1 MTILRVGESLMKEQ
15 ISERTA
21 DFLFYYLLGVTL
33 EDIENLNEEEV
44 ISVCA
49 NRAYLDMN
57 RTLKFNNACEA
68 KDRKSFCHSI
78 CKLMTEEVLKMLKDS
93 DIDQF
98 DAWHRD
104 TCRQIIKTATKYPEL
119 KGKKVLDRIENR
131 YDNSERFYYGQAQ
144 KWLNMTI
151 KYMWITGKWNKKLQL
166 LLPVLHVPVDSY
178 IIEAVWNTDGWED
191 VIEGILVKDKR
202 KSGQFNSNKVVPWS
216 KWNEKQYIDFQKN
229 LRGKLK
235 TQQKPIEWE
244 EKTWIEIAKQR
255 AN

>member
-1 MTILRVGESLMKEQ
+1 MKEQ

-144 KWLNMTI
+144 KCLNMTI

-178 IIEAVWNTDGWED
+178 I
-191 VIEGILVKDKR
+191 

>member
-1 MTILRVGESLMKEQ
+1 MPADNKNCNK
-15 ISERTA
+15 IS
-21 DFLFYYLLGVTL
+21 G
-33 EDIENLNEEEV
+33 
-44 ISVCA
+44 
-49 NRAYLDMN
+49 
-57 RTLKFNNACEA
+57 
-68 KDRKSFCHSI
+68 
-78 CKLMTEEVLKMLKDS
+78 
-93 DIDQF
+93 
-98 DAWHRD
+98 
-104 TCRQIIKTATKYPEL
+104 IKRE
-119 KGKKVLDRIENR
+119 KGLDRIENR

-166 LLPVLHVPVDSY
+166 LLPVLHVPDDSY

-244 EKTWIEIAKQR
+244 EKRGLRLQNKGQIKCIGCC
-255 AN
+255 N